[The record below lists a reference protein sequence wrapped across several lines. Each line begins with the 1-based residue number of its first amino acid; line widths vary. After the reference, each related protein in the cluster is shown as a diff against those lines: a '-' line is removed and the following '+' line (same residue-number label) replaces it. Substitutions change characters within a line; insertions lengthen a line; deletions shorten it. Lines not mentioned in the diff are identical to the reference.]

1 MREPGPAFIFDLDGV
16 VIDSEPIRRKCLLLY
31 LEQNRD
37 ALNVPVWP
45 SMEGWTNDRIFTWLW
60 AHTLGEPELS
70 HHSAAHEAL
79 FRTMLKPHLDRYL
92 KPGIVDFLA
101 CWDDVPTG
109 LASNSARA
117 SIDFILD
124 GANLRS
130 RFDTIV
136 DAREAGRPKPHPD
149 IYLLAAK
156 RLGVPPTNCI
166 VFEDSP
172 VGIAAASLAGAPKSP
187 RPHPE
192 TAAAPVIRP
201 PWQNTPRDQRRL
213 HRPNRVISAGDLAS
227 AGSPHGAAGASFA
240 GGIAGYL
247 HALAARP
254 ELLRMFAGRTHQAI
268 GSAPV
273 RHRAWGRGGTRNRCH
288 PPPPGRWRDRR

>member
-136 DAREAGRPKPHPD
+136 DARAAGRPKPHPD

-156 RLGVPPTNCI
+156 RLGIPPANCI

-172 VGIAAASLAGAPKSP
+172 VGIAAAVSASMQVVAVQPGVAGPQTGALLSIRTFLDPTL
-187 RPHPE
+187 E
-192 TAAAPVIRP
+192 T
-201 PWQNTPRDQRRL
+201 W
-213 HRPNRVISAGDLAS
+213 
-227 AGSPHGAAGASFA
+227 
-240 GGIAGYL
+240 
-247 HALAARP
+247 
-254 ELLRMFAGRTHQAI
+254 LRM
-268 GSAPV
+268 
-273 RHRAWGRGGTRNRCH
+273 RGLYNNTQLQG
-288 PPPPGRWRDRR
+288 D